1 MNKALL
7 VDIGGTNMRYAIA
20 SQESDNIT
28 DINKLPFDSNDFEIH
43 LKQLINENNIKI
55 LVLSA
60 AGPKI
65 NNSISMTNRNFIFN
79 ANEIKDKFGL
89 RECFLLNDWEAIAY
103 SYDYV
108 SDSIEFIKEG
118 SQFNKNTLFVGPG
131 TGLGAALS
139 INNEIVLPSEIGNTT
154 NSNLSLQKNY
164 NIENSDHL
172 TLEDFISGS
181 AISAVYKIKT
191 NISTSSEEIYKK
203 FIENDD
209 IAIEVVN
216 GFIKSLAQVLSDMA
230 LTYLPGNGIL
240 LAGSLIRTIYPNIN
254 KEQFK
259 ELFIGNKNDVH
270 KNMLEMI
277 SIGVIT
283 KQRTPL
289 YGNFHFYKKL
299 EF

>member
-7 VDIGGTNMRYAIA
+7 LDIGGTNMRYAIA
-20 SQESDNIT
+20 SKDSDDIS
-28 DINKLPFDSNDFEIH
+28 DINKLPFDSNDFEIN
-43 LKQLINENNIKI
+43 LQQLIKENNIDV

-65 NNSISMTNRNFIFN
+65 NNTISMTNRNFIFN
-79 ANEIKDKFGL
+79 ANDIKDKFSL

-108 SDSIEFIKEG
+108 SDSIDFIKEG

-139 INNEIVLPSEIGNTT
+139 INNEIVLPTEIGNTT
-154 NSNLSLQKNY
+154 NSSLSLQKNF
-164 NIENSDHL
+164 NIENSDYL
-172 TLEDFISGS
+172 TLENYISGS

-191 NISTSSEEIYKK
+191 NIYMSSEEIYKK
-203 FIENDD
+203 FTENDD
-209 IAIEVVN
+209 IAIEVIN
-216 GFIKSLAQVLSDMA
+216 GFIKSLAQALSDMA

-240 LAGSLIRTIYPNIN
+240 LAGSLIRTIYPNID
-254 KEQFK
+254 KEYFK
-259 ELFIGNKNDVH
+259 ELFIASKNDVH

-277 SIGVIT
+277 SIGVIN

-299 EF
+299 DV

>member
-20 SQESDNIT
+20 SKDSDDIS
-28 DINKLPFDSNDFEIH
+28 DINKLPFDSNDFEIN
-43 LKQLINENNIKI
+43 LRQLIKENNIDV

-65 NNSISMTNRNFIFN
+65 NNTISMTNRNFIFN
-79 ANEIKDKFGL
+79 ANDIKDKFSL

-108 SDSIEFIKEG
+108 SDSIDFIKEG
-118 SQFNKNTLFVGPG
+118 SQFNKNILFVGPG

-139 INNEIVLPSEIGNTT
+139 INNEIVLPTEIGNTT
-154 NSNLSLQKNY
+154 NSSLSLQKNF
-164 NIENSDHL
+164 NIENSDYL
-172 TLEDFISGS
+172 TLENYISGS

-191 NISTSSEEIYKK
+191 NIYMSSEEIYKK
-203 FIENDD
+203 FTENDD
-209 IAIEVVN
+209 IAIEVIN
-216 GFIKSLAQVLSDMA
+216 GFIKSLAQALSDMA

-240 LAGSLIRTIYPNIN
+240 LAGSLIRTIYPNID
-254 KEQFK
+254 KEYFK
-259 ELFIGNKNDVH
+259 ELFIASKNDVH

-277 SIGVIT
+277 SIGVIN

-299 EF
+299 DV

>member
-20 SQESDNIT
+20 SKDSDGIS
-28 DINKLPFDSNDFEIH
+28 DINKLPFDSNDFEIN
-43 LKQLINENNIKI
+43 LQQLIKENNIDV

-65 NNSISMTNRNFIFN
+65 NNTISMTNRNFIFN
-79 ANEIKDKFGL
+79 ANDIKDKFSL

-108 SDSIEFIKEG
+108 SDSIDFIKEG

-139 INNEIVLPSEIGNTT
+139 INNEIVLPTEIGNTT
-154 NSNLSLQKNY
+154 NSSLSLQKNF
-164 NIENSDHL
+164 NIENSDYL
-172 TLEDFISGS
+172 TLENYISGS

-191 NISTSSEEIYKK
+191 NIYMSSEEIYKK
-203 FIENDD
+203 FTENDD
-209 IAIEVVN
+209 IAIEVIN
-216 GFIKSLAQVLSDMA
+216 GFIKSLAQALSDMA

-240 LAGSLIRTIYPNIN
+240 LAGSLIRTIYPNID
-254 KEQFK
+254 KEYFK
-259 ELFIGNKNDVH
+259 ELFIASKNDVH

-277 SIGVIT
+277 SIGVIN

-299 EF
+299 DV

>member
-20 SQESDNIT
+20 SKDSDNIS
-28 DINKLPFDSNDFEIH
+28 DINKLPFDSNDFEIN
-43 LKQLINENNIKI
+43 LQQLIKENNIDV

-65 NNSISMTNRNFIFN
+65 NNTISMTNRNFIFN
-79 ANEIKDKFGL
+79 ANDIKDKFSL

-108 SDSIEFIKEG
+108 SDSIDFIKEG

-139 INNEIVLPSEIGNTT
+139 INNEIVLPTEIGNTT
-154 NSNLSLQKNY
+154 NSSLSLQKNF
-164 NIENSDHL
+164 NIENSDYL
-172 TLEDFISGS
+172 TLENYISGS

-191 NISTSSEEIYKK
+191 NIYMSSEEIYKK
-203 FIENDD
+203 FTENDD
-209 IAIEVVN
+209 IAIEVIN
-216 GFIKSLAQVLSDMA
+216 GFIKSLAQALSDMA

-240 LAGSLIRTIYPNIN
+240 LAGSLIRTIYPNID
-254 KEQFK
+254 KEYFK
-259 ELFIGNKNDVH
+259 ELFIANKNDVH

-277 SIGVIT
+277 SIGVIN

-299 EF
+299 DV

>member
-20 SQESDNIT
+20 SKDSDNIS
-28 DINKLPFDSNDFEIH
+28 DINKLPFDSNDFEIN
-43 LKQLINENNIKI
+43 LQQLIKENNIDV

-65 NNSISMTNRNFIFN
+65 NNTISMTNRNFIFN
-79 ANEIKDKFGL
+79 ANDIKDKFSL
-89 RECFLLNDWEAIAY
+89 RKCFLLNDWEAIAY

-108 SDSIEFIKEG
+108 SDSIDFIKEG

-139 INNEIVLPSEIGNTT
+139 INNEIVLPTEIGNTT
-154 NSNLSLQKNY
+154 NSSLSLQKNF
-164 NIENSDHL
+164 NIENSDYL
-172 TLEDFISGS
+172 TLENYISGS

-191 NISTSSEEIYKK
+191 NIYMSSEEIYKK
-203 FIENDD
+203 FTENDD
-209 IAIEVVN
+209 IAIEVIN
-216 GFIKSLAQVLSDMA
+216 GFIKSLAQALSDMA

-240 LAGSLIRTIYPNIN
+240 LAGSLIRTIYPNID
-254 KEQFK
+254 KEYFK
-259 ELFIGNKNDVH
+259 ELFIASKNDVH

-277 SIGVIT
+277 SIGVIN

-299 EF
+299 DV

>member
-20 SQESDNIT
+20 SKDSDDIS
-28 DINKLPFDSNDFEIH
+28 DINKLPFDSNDFEIN
-43 LKQLINENNIKI
+43 LQQLIKENNIDV

-65 NNSISMTNRNFIFN
+65 NNTISMTNRNFIFN
-79 ANEIKDKFGL
+79 ANDIKDKFSL

-108 SDSIEFIKEG
+108 SDSIDFIKEG

-139 INNEIVLPSEIGNTT
+139 INNEIVLPTEIGNTT
-154 NSNLSLQKNY
+154 NSSLSLQKNF
-164 NIENSDHL
+164 NIENSDYL
-172 TLEDFISGS
+172 TLENYISGS

-191 NISTSSEEIYKK
+191 NIYMSSEEIYKK
-203 FIENDD
+203 FTENDD
-209 IAIEVVN
+209 IAIEVIN
-216 GFIKSLAQVLSDMA
+216 GFIKSLAQALSDMA

-240 LAGSLIRTIYPNIN
+240 LAGSLIRTIYPNID
-254 KEQFK
+254 KEYFK
-259 ELFIGNKNDVH
+259 ELFIASKNDVH

-277 SIGVIT
+277 SIGVIN

-299 EF
+299 DV